1 MNEIFFAPIMEDAE
15 ITRLC
20 NSVGQGQSPCAVFG
34 VSDSQKAH
42 LASAVSS
49 GRPILFI
56 TWSNE
61 RAERAAED
69 METYLGRET
78 AVLPALETIPGVR
91 TGSRQSSMERA
102 GVINRLL
109 EGVDIL
115 SAGIDA
121 LLYNFMPVSAWRAS
135 AIKLDHSVRISPALL
150 RSRCLKMGYE
160 ETEAVEEPGQISI
173 RGGIADI
180 FPAGWENPLRIE
192 FFDDEIDS
200 LRLLDAASQRSVKR
214 LDSAVIAPAGELYL
228 QDLKKGA
235 GMLRAQLAAYEKKAR
250 RNNPEGADEAQNLFG
265 PAADALDSGS
275 PVFDGDLFPY
285 FYSDYTSIL
294 EFLPQNVLVILDE
307 PRRIRER
314 ADNAAMEYSEI
325 FKEQLIKGRVL
336 PLHSEYMRPYDQLLA
351 KLKEK
356 TLLSMQSVTAACRD
370 ISPQAVFT
378 LSARSMQSFQNS
390 PSLLA
395 KELTGLRINKFRT
408 LICAGGENKARR
420 LVNELE
426 SLNVYAQ
433 FTADLSL
440 KPAPGEIFVLPCRVS
455 RGFEYTEARMSL
467 ISEGD
472 IFSASRSR
480 RSIRRAKRR
489 DGANIADVMELKT
502 GDYVVHDNY
511 GIGIYKGITKIK
523 TDGVYRDYITIAYQ
537 GTDKLYV
544 PAEQLKLV
552 QKYMGGEDAAPKINK
567 LGSKEWAGT
576 KARAKKA
583 IRDMTD
589 ELIALYSKRE
599 SVQGYAFSPDTP
611 FQRNFEDD
619 FPFTETPDQLRA
631 IDEIKH
637 DMESNRVMD
646 RLLCG
651 DVGYGKTEVAMRA
664 AFKAVMDGKQVAF
677 LSPTTI
683 LAQQHYNTM
692 AARMLPYGVRLDV
705 LSRFRSPKERKQVLA
720 GLAEGNIDIV
730 SGTHALL
737 AKDIKFKDLGLLI
750 VDEEQRFGVAH
761 KEKIKQL
768 KSSIDVLTLTATP
781 IPRTLH
787 MSLVGV
793 RDMSVIDSPP
803 EERYPVQT
811 YVAEYSRTM
820 IRDAIMRELGRGGQV
835 YFVYNRIQGI
845 ETFAQSLKELV
856 PEARIGIG
864 HGQMAEGELEK
875 VMLEFYDGAFDVLL
889 CTAIIENGLD
899 IPRVN
904 TIIVYD
910 ADKFGL
916 SQLYQLKGRVGRSNR
931 IAYAYFTFRPGSV
944 LTETAEKRLNAL
956 REFTDMGSGFKI
968 ALRDLEIR
976 GAGNMLGGE
985 QHGHIAQIGYEL
997 YCRLVKE
1004 AVSEGTEQL
1013 EKRPET
1019 VVEIKADAYISE
1031 DYIRS
1036 EAQKVNAYKRI
1047 AAIEEEADR
1056 EDILEELIDRY
1067 GDPPQCVINLINIAY
1082 MRALASRAGITH
1094 ITQRPDAIIMR
1105 FDASSGVDFERLTC
1119 ALALLGKRASISAGD
1134 KLAVIF
1140 RTLGMDTETAITEI
1154 VKFLKNASG
1163 EEENKQ
1169 KDKTK

>member
-15 ITRLC
+15 IIRLSD
-20 NSVGQGQSPCAVFG
+20 SVGQGQSPCAVFG

-42 LASAVSS
+42 LASAVSG

-69 METYLGRET
+69 MEIYLGRET
-78 AVLPALETIPGVR
+78 AVLPAREAIPGVR
-91 TGSRQSSMERA
+91 AGSGQSTMERA
-102 GVINRLL
+102 QTICRLL
-109 EGVDIL
+109 ENVDVL

-121 LLYNFMPVSAWRAS
+121 LLYNLMPPSVWRSAVIR
-135 AIKLDHSVRISPALL
+135 LDHSSRISPAAL
-150 RSRCLKMGYE
+150 RSRCLKMGYQDA
-160 ETEAVEEPGQISI
+160 ETVVQPGEISI
-173 RGGIADI
+173 RGGIADV
-180 FPAGWENPLRIE
+180 FPAGWDNPLRIE

-200 LRLLDAASQRSVKR
+200 MRLIDAATQRSVKR
-214 LDSAVIAPAGELYL
+214 LDSAVITPAGEFCAG
-228 QDLKKGA
+228 DLKKAGA
-235 GMLRAQLAAYEKKAR
+235 LLRAQLAAYEKKAR
-250 RNNPEGADEAQNLFG
+250 RNNPQGAEEAQNIFQPVIG
-265 PAADALDSGS
+265 ALDSGA
-275 PVFDGDLFPY
+275 PAADDELFPY
-285 FYSDYTSIL
+285 FYSVYTSIL
-294 EFLPQNVLVILDE
+294 DFLPDDVLVVLDE

-336 PLHSEYMRPYDQLLA
+336 PLHAEYLRPYDQLLA

-356 TLLSMQSVTAACRD
+356 TLLSMQSITASCRD

-395 KELTGLRINKFRT
+395 KELTGLRINKFKT
-408 LICAGGENKARR
+408 LLCAGGENKARR
-420 LVNELE
+420 LVTELE

-433 FTADLSL
+433 YVSDLSL
-440 KPAPGEIFVLPCRVS
+440 KPAPGEIFVLPCRIS

-472 IFSASRSR
+472 IFSASRSQR
-480 RSIRRAKRR
+480 PIRRAKRR
-489 DGANIADVMELKT
+489 DGASIADVMELKA

-511 GIGIYKGITKIK
+511 GIGVYKGITKIK
-523 TDGVYRDYITIAYQ
+523 TDGVYRDYITINYQ

-552 QKYMGGEDAAPKINK
+552 QKYMGGEDAVPKINK
-567 LGSKEWAGT
+567 LGSKEWAGA

-599 SVQGYAFSPDTP
+599 AAQGYAFSADTP

-619 FPFTETPDQLRA
+619 FPFTETPDQLKA

-637 DMESNRVMD
+637 DMESSRVMD

-705 LSRFRSPKERKQVLA
+705 LSRFRSPRERKQVLS
-720 GLAEGNIDIV
+720 GLREGSIDIV

-737 AKDIKFKDLGLLI
+737 AKDVAFKDLGLLI

-761 KEKIKQL
+761 KERIKQL

-793 RDMSVIDSPP
+793 RDMSVLDSAP

-811 YVAEYSRTM
+811 YVAEYSRLM
-820 IRDAIMRELGRGGQV
+820 VRDAILRELSRGGQV

-845 ETFAQSLKELV
+845 ETFAQNLKELV

-864 HGQMAEGELEK
+864 HGQMPEGELEK
-875 VMLEFYDGAFDVLL
+875 VMLEFYDGGFDVLL

-1004 AVSEGTEQL
+1004 AVNEGMEQSPN
-1013 EKRPET
+1013 RPET
-1019 VVEIKADAYISE
+1019 IVELKVDAYISE

-1047 AAIEEEADR
+1047 AAVEDEADK

-1067 GDPPQCVINLINIAY
+1067 GDPPQCVLNLINIAY
-1082 MRALASRAGITH
+1082 MRSLASRVGITH
-1094 ITQRPDAIIMR
+1094 ITQRPDAIVMR
-1105 FDASSGVDFERLTC
+1105 FDASLGVNFEGLTR
-1119 ALALLGKRASISAGD
+1119 ALSVLDKRASISAGD
-1134 KLAVIF
+1134 KLAVIY
-1140 RTLGMDTETAITEI
+1140 RTLGVDSADAVTHI
-1154 VKFLKNASG
+1154 VKFLENALSG
-1163 EEENKQ
+1163 EKQ
-1169 KDKTK
+1169 D

>member
-1 MNEIFFAPIMEDAE
+1 M
-15 ITRLC
+15 
-20 NSVGQGQSPCAVFG
+20 
-34 VSDSQKAH
+34 SDSQKAH

-356 TLLSMQSVTAACRD
+356 TLISVQSITAACRD

-440 KPAPGEIFVLPCRVS
+440 KPAPGEIFV
-455 RGFEYTEARMSL
+455 
-467 ISEGD
+467 
-472 IFSASRSR
+472 
-480 RSIRRAKRR
+480 
-489 DGANIADVMELKT
+489 
-502 GDYVVHDNY
+502 
-511 GIGIYKGITKIK
+511 
-523 TDGVYRDYITIAYQ
+523 
-537 GTDKLYV
+537 
-544 PAEQLKLV
+544 
-552 QKYMGGEDAAPKINK
+552 
-567 LGSKEWAGT
+567 
-576 KARAKKA
+576 
-583 IRDMTD
+583 
-589 ELIALYSKRE
+589 
-599 SVQGYAFSPDTP
+599 
-611 FQRNFEDD
+611 
-619 FPFTETPDQLRA
+619 
-631 IDEIKH
+631 
-637 DMESNRVMD
+637 
-646 RLLCG
+646 
-651 DVGYGKTEVAMRA
+651 
-664 AFKAVMDGKQVAF
+664 
-677 LSPTTI
+677 
-683 LAQQHYNTM
+683 
-692 AARMLPYGVRLDV
+692 
-705 LSRFRSPKERKQVLA
+705 
-720 GLAEGNIDIV
+720 
-730 SGTHALL
+730 
-737 AKDIKFKDLGLLI
+737 
-750 VDEEQRFGVAH
+750 
-761 KEKIKQL
+761 
-768 KSSIDVLTLTATP
+768 
-781 IPRTLH
+781 
-787 MSLVGV
+787 
-793 RDMSVIDSPP
+793 
-803 EERYPVQT
+803 
-811 YVAEYSRTM
+811 
-820 IRDAIMRELGRGGQV
+820 
-835 YFVYNRIQGI
+835 
-845 ETFAQSLKELV
+845 
-856 PEARIGIG
+856 
-864 HGQMAEGELEK
+864 
-875 VMLEFYDGAFDVLL
+875 
-889 CTAIIENGLD
+889 
-899 IPRVN
+899 
-904 TIIVYD
+904 
-910 ADKFGL
+910 
-916 SQLYQLKGRVGRSNR
+916 
-931 IAYAYFTFRPGSV
+931 RP
-944 LTETAEKRLNAL
+944 
-956 REFTDMGSGFKI
+956 
-968 ALRDLEIR
+968 
-976 GAGNMLGGE
+976 
-985 QHGHIAQIGYEL
+985 
-997 YCRLVKE
+997 
-1004 AVSEGTEQL
+1004 AVSAGAL
-1013 EKRPET
+1013 NILKR
-1019 VVEIKADAYISE
+1019 V
-1031 DYIRS
+1031 
-1036 EAQKVNAYKRI
+1036 
-1047 AAIEEEADR
+1047 
-1056 EDILEELIDRY
+1056 
-1067 GDPPQCVINLINIAY
+1067 
-1082 MRALASRAGITH
+1082 
-1094 ITQRPDAIIMR
+1094 
-1105 FDASSGVDFERLTC
+1105 
-1119 ALALLGKRASISAGD
+1119 
-1134 KLAVIF
+1134 
-1140 RTLGMDTETAITEI
+1140 
-1154 VKFLKNASG
+1154 
-1163 EEENKQ
+1163 
-1169 KDKTK
+1169 